1 MMLTLARA
9 NALHAMT
16 DSEFLDAADATLA
29 RIGRALD
36 AAQDASDADVDWSLN
51 DGVLT
56 IECDDGSKLIVNR
69 HLANREIWLAARS
82 GGFHFRIEQGGW
94 RDTRSGAELGAE
106 LSRLLAEQAG
116 LEVPATALPARK

>member
-36 AAQDASDADVDWSLN
+36 AAQDSSDADVDWSLN

-56 IECDDGSKLIVNR
+56 IECDDGSKPIVNR
-69 HLANREIWLAARS
+69 RLANRAVWPAARGGGSRCRTAPGGGRGARS
-82 GGFHFRIEQGGW
+82 G
-94 RDTRSGAELGAE
+94 
-106 LSRLLAEQAG
+106 
-116 LEVPATALPARK
+116 

>member
-1 MMLTLARA
+1 
-9 NALHAMT
+9 MT

-36 AAQDASDADVDWSLN
+36 AALDASDADLDWSNN

-56 IECDDGSKLIVNR
+56 IECEDGSRVIVNR
-69 HLANREIWLAARS
+69 HLANREIWVAARS
-82 GGFHFRIEQGGW
+82 GGFHFRIAAGQW

-106 LSRLLAEQAG
+106 IARLLASQAG
-116 LEVPATALPARK
+116 FTLPAPTLPAPA

>member
-1 MMLTLARA
+1 
-9 NALHAMT
+9 MT
-16 DSEFLDAADATLA
+16 DSDFLDAADATLA

-36 AAQDASDADVDWSLN
+36 TALDASDADIDWSLN

-56 IECDDGSKLIVNR
+56 IECEDASKLIVNR

-82 GGFHFRIEQGGW
+82 GGFHFRIAEGGW

-106 LSRLLAEQAG
+106 LSRLLGEQAG
-116 LEVPATALPARK
+116 LAMPAPVLPAAK

>member
-1 MMLTLARA
+1 
-9 NALHAMT
+9 MT

-36 AAQDASDADVDWSLN
+36 AALDASDADVDWSLN

-56 IECDDGSKLIVNR
+56 IECVDGSKLIVNR
-69 HLANREIWLAARS
+69 HLANREIWMAARS
-82 GGFHFRIEQGGW
+82 GGFHFRIEHGAW

-116 LEVPATALPARK
+116 LEVPPTALPARK